1 MDFPL
6 TSQMIDKIIFA
17 MEDQKA
23 KYAVHVASGELVPV
37 GAPEGAPEGALAGPV
52 PDERYVLLPRWGSAE
67 GFHLMESFVT
77 TLHNP
82 LHREALAGALASGK
96 GVFRGFKDAL
106 KRNPEIEKL
115 WFHYK
120 EKRLRAVVVSWY
132 NASREARGLEML
144 APEPEETGDLVASDF
159 TFSWG
164 AGGRKAEILRLDRD
178 AFYELFPTDDPARL
192 AARYGEKRQDAPAPG
207 SEASPVLVAE
217 DPDGG
222 LAGFAWGRIEGQTV
236 HILQLAVAA
245 DMRGIG
251 LGEAVLRKF
260 LIDMRARGMK
270 RLTTELAGRSLRYAG
285 LFRSVGFHPVTQLL
299 ECSLDELPF

>member
-1 MDFPL
+1 MDFAL

-17 MEDQKA
+17 MEDQKT
-23 KYAVHVASGELVPV
+23 KYAVDVATGELVAA
-37 GAPEGAPEGALAGPV
+37 GAQAGALRE
-52 PDERYVLLPRWGSAE
+52 ERYVPLPRWGSAE

-82 LHREALAGALASGK
+82 LHREVLAGALASGK

-132 NASREARGLEML
+132 NASREARGLERL

-164 AGGRKAEILRLDRD
+164 AGGHEAEILRLDRD
-178 AFYELFPTDDPARL
+178 AFYELFPMESPSRL
-192 AARYGEKRQDAPAPG
+192 AVRYAEKRKGAPGPG
-207 SEASPVLVAE
+207 SEASPLLMAE

-222 LAGFAWGRIEGQTV
+222 LAGFAWGWIDGQTV

-260 LIDMRARGMK
+260 LTDMRARGMK

>member
-17 MEDQKA
+17 MEDQKT
-23 KYAVHVASGELVPV
+23 KYAVDVATGELVPA
-37 GAPEGAPEGALAGPV
+37 GAQAGPL
-52 PDERYVLLPRWGSAE
+52 PEERYVPLPRWGSAE

-120 EKRLRAVVVSWY
+120 EKRLRAIVVAWY
-132 NASREARGLEML
+132 NASREARGLEKL

-159 TFSWG
+159 TFTWG
-164 AGGRKAEILRLDRD
+164 AGGREAEILRMDRD
-178 AFYELFPTDDPARL
+178 VFYELFPTESPSEL
-192 AARYGEKRQDAPAPG
+192 AERYQEKRRGAPAPG
-207 SEASPVLVAE
+207 SQISPLLVAE
-217 DPDGG
+217 DPDGE
-222 LAGFAWGRIEGQTV
+222 LAGFAWGRIEGRTV
-236 HILQLAVAA
+236 HILQLTVVA

-251 LGEAVLRKF
+251 LGEAILRKF
-260 LIDMRARGMK
+260 LTDMRARGMQ
-270 RLTTELAGRSLRYAG
+270 RLTTELAGRSLRFGG
-285 LFRSVGFHPVTQLL
+285 LFRSVGFHPVTHLL

>member
-17 MEDQKA
+17 MEDQKT
-23 KYAVHVASGELVPV
+23 KYAVEVSTGELAAAGSHGGPL
-37 GAPEGAPEGALAGPV
+37 PE
-52 PDERYVLLPRWGSAE
+52 ERYVALPRWGSAE

-77 TLHNP
+77 TLNNP

-132 NASREARGLEML
+132 NASREARGLERL

-159 TFSWG
+159 TLTWG
-164 AGGRKAEILRLDRD
+164 AGGREAEILRLDRD
-178 AFYELFPTDDPARL
+178 AFYELFPMDNPARL
-192 AARYGEKRQDAPAPG
+192 AVRYGEKRKGVPVPG
-207 SEASPVLVAE
+207 SDASPLLVAE

-236 HILQLAVAA
+236 HILQLTVAA

-260 LIDMRARGMK
+260 LTDMRARGMK
-270 RLTTELAGRSLRYAG
+270 LLTTELAGRSLRYAG
-285 LFRSVGFHPVTQLL
+285 FFRSVGFHPVTQLM
-299 ECSLDELPF
+299 ECGLDELPF

>member
-17 MEDQKA
+17 MEDQKT
-23 KYAVHVASGELVPV
+23 KYAVDVATGELVAA
-37 GAPEGAPEGALAGPV
+37 GTAAGGLAE
-52 PDERYVLLPRWGSAE
+52 ERYVPLPGWGSAE

-82 LHREALAGALASGK
+82 LHREILAGALGSGK
-96 GVFRGFKDAL
+96 GVFRGFKDTL
-106 KRNPEIEKL
+106 KRNPDIEKL

-132 NASREARGLEML
+132 NASREARGLERL

-164 AGGRKAEILRLDRD
+164 AGGREAEILRLDRD
-178 AFYELFPTDDPARL
+178 AFYELFPMESPSRL
-192 AARYGEKRQDAPAPG
+192 SVRYAEKRKGAPGPG
-207 SEASPVLVAE
+207 SESSPVLVAE

-222 LAGFAWGRIEGQTV
+222 LAGFAWGWIEGQTV

-260 LIDMRARGMK
+260 LTDMRARGMK
-270 RLTTELAGRSLRYAG
+270 RLTTELAGRSLRYTG